1 MGEGGRV
8 QVGDLTLAYSTRGTG
23 PPLILIHGLL
33 GSRRWWARNVEALGR
48 CRCVYAVDLAG
59 FGSNLTWRPF
69 VLDRAIQSL
78 VDFMDA
84 LGIDQASVIGH
95 SMGGLVALGMAD
107 RLQARIDRLV
117 LVDAAVLA
125 FDSSL
130 PRRISGLVHAIRWM
144 PIDFLPLLAVDAVRA
159 GPVSFASAAYELFSA
174 DRRAE
179 LGRIDQPALIV
190 WGEHDTIVPLEIAI
204 ALSRALRNARLAI
217 VEGAGHSPMWEQPAR
232 FNQLVTEFLHDST
245 PDDRETGGAG

>member
-1 MGEGGRV
+1 MGDGGRV
-8 QVGDLTLAYSTRGTG
+8 QVGDLTLAYSTYGTG

-33 GSRRWWARNVEALGR
+33 GSRRWWSRNVEALGS
-48 CRCVYAVDLAG
+48 CHCLYAVDLAG

-84 LGIDQASVIGH
+84 LGIDRASIIGH
-95 SMGGLVALGMAD
+95 SMGGLIALGMAD
-107 RLQARIDRLV
+107 RLLARIDRLV

-130 PRRISGLVHAIRWM
+130 PRRFTGLVHAIRWM
-144 PIDFLPLLAVDAVRA
+144 PIDFLPLIAVDAMRA
-159 GPVSFASAAYELFSA
+159 GPVSFASAAYELLSA

-179 LGRIDQPALIV
+179 LGRIQQPALVV
-190 WGEHDTIVPLEIAI
+190 WGEHDTIVPLEVAI
-204 ALSRALRNARLAI
+204 ALTRALPNAQLAI

-232 FNQLVTEFLHDST
+232 FNQLVTGFLRGSMT
-245 PDDRETGGAG
+245 DDQ